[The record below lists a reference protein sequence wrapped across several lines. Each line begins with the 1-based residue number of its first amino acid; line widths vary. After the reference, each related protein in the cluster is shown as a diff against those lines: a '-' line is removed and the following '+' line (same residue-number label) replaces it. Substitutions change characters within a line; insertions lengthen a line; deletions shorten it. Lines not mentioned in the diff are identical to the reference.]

1 MAQANAF
8 ANQLVEY
15 GGIAMRIMSECVT
28 KQINELWTEK
38 NMPEIEYIY
47 PDVSCPRCKTKRG
60 ITLSNGVA
68 GCSICGSEVAKAKKH
83 VSVKMSDT
91 VDIR

>member
-1 MAQANAF
+1 MN
-8 ANQLVEY
+8 Y
-15 GGIAMRIMSECVT
+15 GQIKNMSE
-28 KQINELWTEK
+28 K
-38 NMPEIEYIY
+38 EYIY
-47 PDVSCPRCKTKRG
+47 TDVSCPRCKTKRG

-91 VDIR
+91 IKISDNIKAVKN

>member
-1 MAQANAF
+1 MS
-8 ANQLVEY
+8 Y
-15 GGIAMRIMSECVT
+15 GPI
-28 KQINELWTEK
+28 K